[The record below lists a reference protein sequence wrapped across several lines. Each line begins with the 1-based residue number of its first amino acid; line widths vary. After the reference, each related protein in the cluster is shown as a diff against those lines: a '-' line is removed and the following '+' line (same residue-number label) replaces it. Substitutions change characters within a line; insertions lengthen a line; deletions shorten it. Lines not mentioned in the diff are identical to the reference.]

1 MSRLKPQEQQVLLLA
16 YQEGLPQRNIA
27 DQLGVS
33 QMSISRI
40 QRRAIEK
47 LKHAAERERSRYVEG
62 LNFLVR
68 HKHAAIGINRLQ
80 GVLIC

>member
-40 QRRAIEK
+40 QRRAIDK
-47 LKHAAERERSRYVEG
+47 LKQLLSEKEADTMRD
-62 LNFLVR
+62 
-68 HKHAAIGINRLQ
+68 
-80 GVLIC
+80 